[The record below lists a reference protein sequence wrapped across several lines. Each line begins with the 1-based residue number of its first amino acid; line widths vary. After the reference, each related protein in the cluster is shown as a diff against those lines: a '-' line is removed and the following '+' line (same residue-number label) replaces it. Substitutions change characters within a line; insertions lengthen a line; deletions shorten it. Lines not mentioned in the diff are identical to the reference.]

1 MLSKG
6 EYRAEPADL
15 WSCGIVLVAMLA
27 GGKQTSDDCFDQTI
41 YDTHLDRMWQASL
54 SFVFCSL
61 GPIHTPTCG

>member
-27 GGKQTSDDCFDQTI
+27 GGKETSDDDCFDQTI
-41 YDTHLDRMWQASL
+41 YDTHHDRMWQASL
-54 SFVFCSL
+54 S
-61 GPIHTPTCG
+61 